1 MANLGDLKERYNTMG
16 QFSGAAVY
24 IDVSVDTISRRAI
37 EWPKD
42 GQPLPAK
49 VRWKP
54 LKLGEGTRQEHRY
67 YVPDLDTR
75 LE

>member
-42 GQPLPAK
+42 GQLRSDGSP
-49 VRWKP
+49 
-54 LKLGEGTRQEHRY
+54 
-67 YVPDLDTR
+67 
-75 LE
+75 